1 MKTRNV
7 TTAKMNTSVLSDN
20 DLTTKDNSQCFS
32 PETQSTAQIK
42 TKAKKLSYPKT
53 HSFDFNPDELADI
66 KNLFPEFKQTKT
78 VNKNKIQ
85 GIKIEDLRNVLRE
98 RIKVPAELVDKS
110 IARIDRQNDES
121 VLWSEYLIS
130 MTEEGKCRETVA
142 DA

>member
-1 MKTRNV
+1 M
-7 TTAKMNTSVLSDN
+7 
-20 DLTTKDNSQCFS
+20 
-32 PETQSTAQIK
+32 
-42 TKAKKLSYPKT
+42 
-53 HSFDFNPDELADI
+53 ADI